1 MIMDKELT
9 PNDFQVFTNLKSV
22 NNLGRNPNK
31 PPKFGPEFV
40 WPLI

>member
-1 MIMDKELT
+1 MTIDKEL
-9 PNDFQVFTNLKSV
+9 NLNEFQVFSNLKSV

-31 PPKFGPEFV
+31 PPKFDPDFV